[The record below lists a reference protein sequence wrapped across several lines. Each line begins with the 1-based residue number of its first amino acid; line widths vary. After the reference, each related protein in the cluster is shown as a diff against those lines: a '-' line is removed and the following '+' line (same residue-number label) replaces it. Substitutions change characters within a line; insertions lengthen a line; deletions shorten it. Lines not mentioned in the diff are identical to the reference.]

1 MPRRDGQDRD
11 GLSVSIE
18 TEELSAL
25 HQVKFESEGHRACQI
40 HVESVREL
48 RPLDVVADPND
59 DDPAHALI
67 IGMPDRTLGTE
78 QLAAVEHLA
87 QELARRATAYTFG
100 GNRAT
105 D

>member
-1 MPRRDGQDRD
+1 MPRRDGQDCD

-25 HQVKFESEGHRACQI
+25 HEAKFESEGHKACQI
-40 HVESVREL
+40 LVESVREL
-48 RPLDVVADPND
+48 RPLDVISNPND

-67 IGMPDRTLGTE
+67 IGMPDRPPGRAE
-78 QLAAVEHLA
+78 LAAVEHLA
-87 QELARRATAYTFG
+87 QELAKRATAYTF
-100 GNRAT
+100 RSKRC